1 MAEHTKRGR
10 DAVLGG
16 QIIPPSMN
24 QSIINQQINR
34 LNFLMQ
40 ASVYLIFFIT
50 TSLLHKFAVL
60 SDYSLGIINTITS
73 LVQAPLMLVLLF
85 HFSTTNSLR
94 SLMKKSLTVLLAA
107 SILIMAYAGTSEPV
121 LFSIMLMGS
130 IPVFVFS
137 SILFG
142 KYIKKSMSNKNET
155 TNAVV
160 LSAVVF
166 AFGSYILL
174 LSLNM
179 VNPTKHELDLR
190 SIIGLIT
197 IISAAV
203 MSVSLALS
211 QQEVKQP
218 AKQQFATPASAG
230 FAQWENFSLSNT
242 PDMMK
247 NSVTDISRYYS
258 GLQKTN

>member
-1 MAEHTKRGR
+1 
-10 DAVLGG
+10 
-16 QIIPPSMN
+16 MN
-24 QSIINQQINR
+24 QSIVNQQINR

-50 TSLLHKFAVL
+50 TSLLHKFSLL
-60 SDYSLGIINTITS
+60 SEYSIGIINTITS

-85 HFSTTNSLR
+85 HFTPKNSLR
-94 SLMKKSLTVLLAA
+94 SIMKRSLTVLLAI
-107 SILIMAYAGTSEPV
+107 SILIMAYAGTGETV
-121 LFSIMLMGS
+121 LFSIMLLGS

-142 KYIKKSMSNKNET
+142 SYIKKSLSNKSET
-155 TNAVV
+155 TNAIV

-179 VNPTKHELDLR
+179 IDPAKHAIDLR

-197 IISAAV
+197 IISASV

-211 QQEVKQP
+211 QPEVKQI
-218 AKQQFATPASAG
+218 ATQQFSTPASAG
-230 FAQWENFSLSNT
+230 FAQWENFTLANT

-247 NSVTDISRYYS
+247 NSVTDISKYYS
-258 GLQKTN
+258 GLQKTS